1 MTQPK
6 KLTDQQRK
14 FAELYVYNEGR
25 MSPAEAAYAAGYK
38 TRSRQVAA
46 EMRNPKYFPLVVQ
59 YIGELRAEVQEKYG
73 ITLEKHVTELAKLR
87 DDARTKGAW
96 AAAINAEVARG
107 KVGGLYVDQKMIL
120 TKNLDNMSEK
130 ELESKMKQILDDHK
144 TLINITPEQESE
156 GLIKESIPDNDSIQD

>member
-1 MTQPK
+1 MAA
-6 KLTDQQRK
+6 QRGPW
-14 FAELYVYNEGR
+14 LVILPSG
-25 MSPAEAAYAAGYK
+25 K
-38 TRSRQVAA
+38 THKVLRLGERLLLL
-46 EMRNPKYFPLVVQ
+46 LVVQ

-130 ELESKMKQILDDHK
+130 ELESRLKQIIDDHK
-144 TLINITPEQESE
+144 TFLDPNAEVIESE
-156 GLIKESIPDNDSIQD
+156 SSSLSMPEESSSDPQN